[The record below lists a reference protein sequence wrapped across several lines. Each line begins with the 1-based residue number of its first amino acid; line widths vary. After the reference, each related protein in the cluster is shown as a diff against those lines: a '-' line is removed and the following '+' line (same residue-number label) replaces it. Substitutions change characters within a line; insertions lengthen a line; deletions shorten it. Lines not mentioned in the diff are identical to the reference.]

1 MIDKT
6 KNKIKKVLIPIFI
19 SILCGAICGKVVYH
33 IYDNKIDDVLT
44 SSVVYLIESENYKD
58 YDSMRANNL
67 SNNYV
72 YYEENGI
79 YKTIIGITKKEEN
92 LSKIANLYQGDV
104 IINKYFLND
113 SELDSKIMLYDSVL
127 SSETD
132 NDEIKQLVTK
142 MNSYYKEK
150 KISLTKVK

>member
-1 MIDKT
+1 MIDKI

-33 IYDNKIDDVLT
+33 IYDDKIDDVLT

-92 LSKIANLYQGDV
+92 LSKIANLYHGDV